1 MLAPALLFGIDPLR
15 TLFSPTEVIAHP
27 QRPLENAL
35 RGQAMRYPADDAA
48 MLSGR
53 LACSVFGRGAQA
65 DEPLGY
71 VQVLDAQR
79 HRSARRSA
87 P

>member
-1 MLAPALLFGIDPLR
+1 
-15 TLFSPTEVIAHP
+15 
-27 QRPLENAL
+27 
-35 RGQAMRYPADDAA
+35 
-48 MLSGR
+48 